1 MKRIDILIK
10 GLFLLLAVSSFST
23 AYTQL
28 NVGENREIKIYSS
41 QKAKRDMLIQQKS
54 MKLIP
59 DIETE
64 IQLINVYPQVKYQEI
79 LGFGGAFTETSAYN
93 FAQVSDTIKRNIA
106 EAYFDKEK
114 GLGVNFCRAHINS
127 SDFSLAEYTYVTGND
142 KELKTFSIDN
152 DRKYIIPFIKAAQK
166 YSNDLLLFASP
177 WSPPGW
183 MKDNKSMVQ
192 GGKLLPEHYD
202 TWARY
207 ITKYFEEYRKEGINF
222 FGLTVQNEAKAVQTW
237 ESCTYTGTDEAV
249 FATKNLRPALNK
261 AGFSN
266 LKIMIWD
273 HNKERVLDRA
283 LESFAVK
290 GATDD
295 IWGIAFH
302 WYSGEH
308 FDALRM
314 THEMF
319 PDKPLI
325 LTEFCRGGS
334 SSNSS
339 EVSVPYSD
347 WTDVEAYANEMIGD
361 FNNYMA
367 AATDWNMIVDLK
379 GGPYHNRD
387 SGVKAQIVVDK
398 ENNTFTLGNIY
409 YAVGHFS
416 KFVKRGAK
424 RIGSSSYNDFLRV
437 TAFQNPSGEVVVI
450 VLNKAERVFSP
461 KLRIYD
467 CTAGLDIPAKSLT
480 TLIIPAK

>member
-1 MKRIDILIK
+1 MMNKK
-10 GLFLLLAVSSFST
+10 YPVLLLCLAIMSV
-23 AYTQL
+23 YTQL
-28 NVGENREIKIYSS
+28 YAGLNQKITIYSS
-41 QKAKRDMLIQQKS
+41 QKANSNMLEQQKS
-54 MKLIP
+54 VELIP

-64 IQLINVYPQVKYQEI
+64 NQLINVYPQLKYQEI

-93 FAQVSDTIKRNIA
+93 FAQVSDSVRRKIA
-106 EAYFDKEK
+106 EAYFDTEK
-114 GLGVNFCRAHINS
+114 GLGFNFCRTHINS
-127 SDFSLAEYTYVTGND
+127 CDFSIAEYTNVADND
-142 KELKTFSIDN
+142 NELKTFNIDN
-152 DRKYIIPFIKAAQK
+152 DRKYIIPFIKAAQNFNK
-166 YSNDLLLFASP
+166 DLFLFASP

-183 MKDNKSMVQ
+183 MKDNKSMIH

-207 ITKYFEEYRKEGINF
+207 MTKFFEEYKKEGINF
-222 FGLTVQNEAKAVQTW
+222 FGLTIQNEAKAVQTW
-237 ESCTYTGTDEAV
+237 ESCIYTGKDEAV
-249 FATKNLRPALNK
+249 FATKNLRPTLNK
-261 AGFSN
+261 AGFNN

-283 LESFAVK
+283 TESFAVK
-290 GATDD
+290 GAKDA

-334 SSNSS
+334 SANGSKAA
-339 EVSVPYSD
+339 VPYSD
-347 WTDVEAYANEMIGD
+347 WGDVEAYANEMIGD
-361 FNNYMA
+361 FNNYMS

-379 GGPYHNRD
+379 GGPYHNRNG
-387 SGVKAQIVVDK
+387 GVKAQLIVDK

-424 RIGSSSYNDFLRV
+424 RIGSSSYNDSLHV
-437 TAFQNPSGEVVVI
+437 TAFQNPTGEVVVI
-450 VLNKAERVFSP
+450 VLNKAEQAFSP

-480 TLIIPAK
+480 TLVIPAKQ